1 MVAAYLIYSLALL
14 KHTYLARGLTMI
26 KKVVPLV

>member
-1 MVAAYLIYSLALL
+1 MDVAYLIFSLAIVE
-14 KHTYLARGLTMI
+14 HTYLARGLTMI